1 MIEVKELV
9 EENLADAEKVI
20 RTRFGENGVAVV
32 RAFMRNPVRKD
43 WPAAGYLAFCD
54 GIPQAFEGFTLRRMF
69 LAGEPIVG
77 KVGGLTCAVPGADET
92 AYVEVRLQNNRSYAG
107 CVVFFGNSQNAN
119 TAFLTRKYK
128 NAHPG
133 PESCS
138 RYLWRA
144 VRPLDC
150 LAYFLRRKML
160 KKDIPDWPAFDT
172 LRSRDFPGRVVEE
185 FPSFFDRLTA
195 RYAASNEGLVCSRSG
210 EEIDWLFGER
220 IRDGRSVV
228 LGTSD
233 AEGPTGAIIVGSDRM
248 ARRFM
253 IQDWIAVGND
263 LRTLEALLRLACRFV
278 KNCTPAMMLETMG
291 FPSFVQPLLKRYLPH
306 ERDAGNNFFS
316 WACAKSLRERLEA
329 VADTPK
335 SWFFGPYDG
344 DLVM

>member
-1 MIEVKELV
+1 MAVENRENIKNKNETEGDEMIEVKELA
-9 EENLADAEKVI
+9 EENLADVEKVI

-54 GIPQAFEGFTLRRMF
+54 GVPQAFEGFTLRRMF

-119 TAFLTRKYK
+119 TAFLTRKDK

-133 PESCS
+133 SESCS

-144 VRPLDC
+144 VRPFDC
-150 LAYFLRRKML
+150 LAYFLRRKVL

-172 LRSRDFPGRVVEE
+172 LRSRDFSGRVVEE
-185 FPSFFDRLTA
+185 
-195 RYAASNEGLVCSRSG
+195 
-210 EEIDWLFGER
+210 
-220 IRDGRSVV
+220 
-228 LGTSD
+228 
-233 AEGPTGAIIVGSDRM
+233 
-248 ARRFM
+248 
-253 IQDWIAVGND
+253 
-263 LRTLEALLRLACRFV
+263 
-278 KNCTPAMMLETMG
+278 

-306 ERDAGNNFFS
+306 ERRVGNNAFS
-316 WACAKSLRERLEA
+316 WSCAKPLRERLEA
-329 VADTPK
+329 VVDTPK